1 MDGFNYFRGDTI
13 LLNID
18 AGEYTFQKDDVLK
31 VALMKTVYDREYI
44 YENIITI
51 PQEQTTV
58 QVEIPPEKTGKLSSG
73 DYILEFELTTNLGV
87 VSTTQL
93 DVSIKEDGIYERN

>member
-18 AGEYTFQKDDVLK
+18 AGEYSFQKDDVLK